1 MLLESLFHK
10 ERSYRW
16 SKRWLKEW
24 LQKAAP
30 REPIV
35 KNCAKWIVCSENS
48 IGDHLG

>member
-1 MLLESLFHK
+1 MLRECFFHK

-16 SKRWLKEW
+16 SLGWLKEW

-35 KNCAKWIVCSENS
+35 KICAKWIVCSENS
-48 IGDHLG
+48 IEDPLG